1 MTEKPVCK
9 LVGEDGNVF
18 NIIAL
23 VRRALRNAGQKDAA
37 EEFVRR
43 AFACGSYDEVL
54 TLVVA
59 YVDIE

>member
-1 MTEKPVCK
+1 MPEKPVCK
-9 LVGEDGNVF
+9 LIGEDGNVF
-18 NIIAL
+18 HIIGL
-23 VRRALRNAGQKDAA
+23 VRRALLKAGQKDAA

-43 AFACGSYDEVL
+43 AFACQSYDEVL